1 MIGVIEAVDT
11 VRVSAGAGQG
21 DTELFRGAILGA
33 LAIGFALLTAHAALR
48 RGAIAYSAAFMVGSA
63 AVLELFWLG
72 FLAPP
77 MATMLVLIQGMFAA
91 SAIIFLTASIRAARN
106 NSVLGGILFAA
117 SLVFVGVGIINLL
130 GRADFSAAMRYSLG
144 AIGGFAFIF
153 ALIQSI
159 RGDIGARLVLPG
171 TALVA
176 AGIGVAF
183 LGQAGGIA
191 AHGLFASGVIAAGI
205 VAIAE
210 RSLYGFMPAGA
221 GAPGHTMLADEP
233 RFDRQTPGEPG
244 LALAAAKTTAPAKP
258 AARVN
263 PENAHA
269 APQTQNEYDGRL
281 MDVLD
286 FSGICVWDWSRS
298 GIRQTPSLCAMLG
311 SDCNADFTP
320 EAIRAFVS
328 PAYLAQFEAE
338 VLGHGTGD
346 GGFDTMIVLHNHQS
360 VRVRGARA
368 VDRAGRL
375 ERVVAL
381 FELPL
386 EPVPLAGE
394 QAVPGQGD
402 NGAGD
407 AEPLSQPL
415 SVAEAPPSLR
425 LVARPIEALESRE
438 VIGFQIAESDDHG
451 HHAGALPWQHDT
463 IIEAMLENVQALTSR
478 GLSDD
483 PNGLSGYRER
493 LAHQGPVASDLFV
506 CLPIA
511 SADLLVPGVIDT
523 TLTVIDRLGIAPGQ
537 IVFDLVSM
545 PPAKQADPVLSAVAA
560 LQRSGVRF
568 AFADA
573 GVSEADL
580 TTLHRFRFEMIKLPA
595 PLLEAAREEKSA
607 GHLVRRLV
615 GFGRDA
621 GVRVIAENIRSDA
634 DRDRAQNLGCAY
646 GQAGGGKAA
655 FTWRWPASGS
665 ATETPTQTQTLMT
678 PAGDENDAQVA
689 TASLANADEG
699 VSFDDWRIDRLRLN
713 MPTEPTGS
721 DAQKTP
727 APDPSGDSESGTS
740 IRNIEAAFAESVPSF
755 EPGSGDT
762 GSSTEPPKDR
772 LPKWRTWRSDMR

>member
-1 MIGVIEAVDT
+1 MIGVIEAFDT
-11 VRVSAGAGQG
+11 VQVSAGAGQG

-72 FLAPP
+72 FLVPP

-130 GRADFSAAMRYSLG
+130 GRADFSTAMRYSLG

-153 ALIQSI
+153 SLIQSV
-159 RGDIGARLVLPG
+159 RGDMGARLVLPG
-171 TALVA
+171 AVLVA
-176 AGIGVAF
+176 AGIIIAF
-183 LGQAGGIA
+183 FGQSGGIM

-210 RSLYGFMPAGA
+210 RSLYGFIPTGGRM
-221 GAPGHTMLADEP
+221 PGHATLADQP
-233 RFDRQTPGEPG
+233 RFDRQAPVEPG
-244 LALAAAKTTAPAKP
+244 LALASAAATGSKG
-258 AARVN
+258 
-263 PENAHA
+263 A
-269 APQTQNEYDGRL
+269 APKASPEPAIAAPPEREDYDSRL

-298 GIRQTPSLCAMLG
+298 GILQTPSLCAILG

-320 EAIRAFVS
+320 EAMRAFVS
-328 PAYLAQFEAE
+328 PGYLAQFEAE

-381 FELPL
+381 FELPQ
-386 EPVPLAGE
+386 EPIPLVRA
-394 QAVPGQGD
+394 QAVPEQPDAGS
-402 NGAGD
+402 GD
-407 AEPLSQPL
+407 AAPLSRPR
-415 SVAEAPPSLR
+415 SVSEAPQTLR

-451 HHAGALPWQHDT
+451 HHAGALPWQQDT
-463 IIEAMLENVQALTSR
+463 IISAILGNVQALTACS
-478 GLSDD
+478 LSDD
-483 PNGLSGYRER
+483 PYGLSGYRER
-493 LAHQGPVASDLFV
+493 LAHQGSVASDLFV
-506 CLPIA
+506 CLPIT
-511 SADLLVPGVIDT
+511 SADLLSPGVIDI
-523 TLTVIDRLGIAPGQ
+523 TLAAIDRLGIAPGSV
-537 IVFDLVSM
+537 VFDLVSI
-545 PPAKQADPVLSAVAA
+545 PPAKQADAVLSAVAA

-580 TTLHRFRFEMIKLPA
+580 TTLHRFRFEIIKLPA
-595 PLLEAAREEKSA
+595 PLLEASREEKSA
-607 GHLVRRLV
+607 GQLVRRLV

-621 GVRVIAENIRSDA
+621 GVRVIAENIRSDI
-634 DRDRAQNLGCAY
+634 DREMAQNLGCAF
-646 GQAGGGKAA
+646 GQAGGGKTA
-655 FTWRWPASGS
+655 FTWRWPADGTAAVARPPAEPRGDDEETGISSTIS
-665 ATETPTQTQTLMT
+665 A
-678 PAGDENDAQVA
+678 
-689 TASLANADEG
+689 ADESM
-699 VSFDDWRIDRLRLN
+699 SFDDWRIDRLRLN
-713 MPTEPTGS
+713 MPTETVGS
-721 DAQKTP
+721 TAQKTP
-727 APDPSGDSESGTS
+727 ASDLSGDRGSGTS

-755 EPGSGDT
+755 EPGVGDAR
-762 GSSTEPPKDR
+762 SSAERPKDR